1 MSDIQVQNQGTY
13 LSNLIRFIQFLAVFA
28 RIEENPMA
36 SDELVTVD
44 ETRIDHAQVL
54 RGLLE
59 SQGIR
64 VWLNQESAGAAIGLN
79 LPSILGIVRIIVNAE
94 SAPRARELIEAYYA
108 GDLQDDSEDDQ
119 G

>member
-1 MSDIQVQNQGTY
+1 MSLDP
-13 LSNLIRFIQFLAVFA
+13 LI
-28 RIEENPMA
+28 
-36 SDELVTVD
+36 TVD
-44 ETRIDHAQVL
+44 DTTMAHAQVL

-79 LPSILGIVRIIVNAE
+79 LASALGAVKIIVKEENAE
-94 SAPRARELIEAYYA
+94 RARTLIEAYYQ
-108 GDLQDDSEDDQ
+108 GTLEENPGDDQ